1 MVGTSPSRAG
11 RGRGSG
17 GGGGGGPGLIP
28 GQRAGIPCALWPMAK
43 A

>member
-1 MVGTSPSRAG
+1 MVGTSPSHAG
-11 RGRGSG
+11 RGRGS

>member
-1 MVGTSPSRAG
+1 MIGTSPSHAG
-11 RGRGSG
+11 RGRGS

>member
-11 RGRGSG
+11 RGRGSD
-17 GGGGGGPGLIP
+17 GGGGPGLIP